1 MGAFGWGCYTASP
14 IAMALSVLLLVVVWL
29 KSIREEAWLVERY
42 PEYAEYRSRTRRF
55 FPRFI

>member
-1 MGAFGWGCYTASP
+1 
-14 IAMALSVLLLVVVWL
+14 MALSVLLLVVVWL